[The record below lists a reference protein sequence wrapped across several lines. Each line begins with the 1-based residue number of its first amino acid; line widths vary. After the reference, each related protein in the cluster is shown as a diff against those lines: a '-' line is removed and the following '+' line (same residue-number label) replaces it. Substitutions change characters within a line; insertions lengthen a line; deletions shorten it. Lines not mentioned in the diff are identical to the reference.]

1 MRQKLSFIVIS
12 GMTTRYNRASEADV
26 HGQDIFETMIQSPN
40 HEQVA
45 AFLGVVPVEKYSGT
59 SVRGKPKLS
68 KIGPPEIR
76 AKLYLASLCGLRFNP
91 AMKAMYERLC
101 LRGKAKMCAIGA
113 LMRKLVHWCY
123 GVLKTQKPFDAEYL
137 SSDARSA
144 YKAA

>member
-1 MRQKLSFIVIS
+1 MR
-12 GMTTRYNRASEADV
+12 
-26 HGQDIFETMIQSPN
+26 
-40 HEQVA
+40 EQAA

-59 SVRGKPKLS
+59 SVRGCPKLS

-91 AMKAMYERLC
+91 LMKAMYERLC

-123 GVLKTQKPFDAEYL
+123 GVLKT
-137 SSDARSA
+137 
-144 YKAA
+144 

>member
-1 MRQKLSFIVIS
+1 WREKQKSSRGIRR
-12 GMTTRYNRASEADV
+12 GQRYRLV
-26 HGQDIFETMIQSPN
+26 FQFPIR
-40 HEQVA
+40 EQAA

-59 SVRGKPKLS
+59 SVRGCPKLS

-91 AMKAMYERLC
+91 LMKAMYERLC

-123 GVLKTQKPFDAEYL
+123 GVLKTQKPFDVGYL
-137 SSDARSA
+137 SSYARSA
-144 YKAA
+144 CKAA